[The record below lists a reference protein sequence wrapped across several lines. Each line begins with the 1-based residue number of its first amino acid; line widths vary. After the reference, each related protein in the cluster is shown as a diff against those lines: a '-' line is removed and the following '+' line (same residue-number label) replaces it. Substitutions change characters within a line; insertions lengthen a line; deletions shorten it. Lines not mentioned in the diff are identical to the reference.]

1 MARDQPKSRRL
12 TMKTALPFT
21 FVVVTVAVIGCSRE
35 DTSREA
41 REAAA
46 EVRTVAAR
54 AGERLAD
61 SWLTAKVQAR
71 FFADDDI
78 KARYIDVSSR
88 DGTVTL
94 KGFVESDAVRS
105 EAVRIA
111 RNIDGVTHVD
121 DQLLL
126 GQAPQTAVN
135 APPPPAVGTSGSSG
149 ASPAG
154 RPAALPDDAMVTS
167 LIQSR
172 YFLDPSIKMRNI
184 EVSAI
189 NGVVTLRGTVAGN
202 NERAQALLLA
212 RTTEGVERVEDGL
225 TIDASLGVPGPAA
238 GGTAAAAP
246 LPSAPIAGA
255 DAAAPATT
263 ATPSSRAST
272 AVGTSGARPAD
283 SSLEKNLRS
292 KLAADPQ
299 TKGVSL
305 DISAR
310 DGVVLLQGTVATA
323 AIKQKAISVARQG
336 EGVVQVVDRIT
347 VKK

>member
-1 MARDQPKSRRL
+1 
-12 TMKTALPFT
+12 MKTALPFT
-21 FVVVTVAVIGCSRE
+21 LVAVTMAATGCSRE

-41 REAAA
+41 RQAAA

-61 SWLTAKVQAR
+61 SWLTARVQAR

-94 KGFVESDAVRS
+94 KGFVESEAVRS
-105 EAVRIA
+105 EAVQIA

-126 GQAPQTAVN
+126 GQAPQTA
-135 APPPPAVGTSGSSG
+135 ATTPPPAAVGTAGSTAGSS
-149 ASPAG
+149 AE
-154 RPAALPDDAMVTS
+154 RAATPPDDAMVTS

-172 YFLDPSIKMRNI
+172 YYLDPSIKMRDI
-184 EVSAI
+184 EVSAT

-225 TIDASLGVPGPAA
+225 TIDASLGLPEAA
-238 GGTAAAAP
+238 VGDTASSAP

-255 DAAAPATT
+255 GAAAPATT
-263 ATPSSRAST
+263 STQSSGGST

-283 SSLEKNLRS
+283 ASLEKAIRS

-299 TKGVSL
+299 TKAASL

-310 DGVVLLQGTVATA
+310 DGVVLLQGTVATP
-323 AIKQKAISVARQG
+323 AIKQKALSLARQG
-336 EGVVQVVDRIT
+336 EGVVQVIDRIT